1 MEMEFYER
9 LKSLKEESTRELPE
23 EKKEVMKNFFEN
35 LIKSGIEESGLKKG
49 DKIPK
54 HSLIDAFGNEVNIEK
69 YFGKGPVII
78 SFYRGSWCPYCN
90 LELNELS
97 KIVKRLKWL
106 KGKLVAISPELPD
119 STLSF
124 KEKLAIEY
132 DVLSDLN
139 NEFARK
145 FSIVFKLDSSMVSM
159 YKEFGIDLIKSNG
172 VDTYEL
178 PIPASFIFDKNGILM
193 YSFVKADYT
202 ERIAPEILIEKVE
215 KVIKEENNA

>member
-1 MEMEFYER
+1 MIKR
-9 LKSLKEESTRELPE
+9 LKSLKEEYTRGLPQE
-23 EKKEVMKNFFEN
+23 EKEAMKFFFEN

-54 HSLIDAFGNEVNIEK
+54 HSLKDALGNEVNIEK
-69 YFGKGPVII
+69 YFGEGPVII

-106 KGKLVAISPELPD
+106 KGKLIAISPELPD
-119 STLSF
+119 NSLSF
-124 KEKLAIEY
+124 KEKLDLKYE
-132 DVLSDLN
+132 VLSDLN
-139 NEFARK
+139 NDFARK
-145 FSIVFKLDSSMVSM
+145 FSIVFKLDSNMVNL
-159 YKEFGIDLIKSNG
+159 YKESGIDLAKSNG

-202 ERIAPEILIEKVE
+202 ERVAPENINRGSRKGNKGGE
-215 KVIKEENNA
+215 